1 MGWKT
6 DTALT
11 AEKLIEHLREIPNPS
26 EDIERLHNDTLANSN
41 ALKADI
47 EVRYGQTIR
56 GGTP

>member
-11 AEKLIEHLREIPNPS
+11 AEELIEHHREIPNPS
-26 EDIERLHNDTLANSN
+26 EDIKRLHKDTLANSN
-41 ALKADI
+41 ALKTDI

-56 GGTP
+56 GGPP